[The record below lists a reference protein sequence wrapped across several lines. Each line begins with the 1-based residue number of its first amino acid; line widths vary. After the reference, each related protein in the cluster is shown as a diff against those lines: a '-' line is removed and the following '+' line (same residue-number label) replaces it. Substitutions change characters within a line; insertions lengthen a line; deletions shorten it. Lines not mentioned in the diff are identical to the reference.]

1 MKAYLK
7 ACLECWATGE
17 DEVRIKAVVAL
28 RRVMACGDEG
38 VGNLVFKVCNRPL
51 FFFLVVSK

>member
-1 MKAYLK
+1 MQLVAGKPYLK

-28 RRVMACGDEG
+28 RGDEG
-38 VGNLVFKVCNRPL
+38 GREFGV
-51 FFFLVVSK
+51 